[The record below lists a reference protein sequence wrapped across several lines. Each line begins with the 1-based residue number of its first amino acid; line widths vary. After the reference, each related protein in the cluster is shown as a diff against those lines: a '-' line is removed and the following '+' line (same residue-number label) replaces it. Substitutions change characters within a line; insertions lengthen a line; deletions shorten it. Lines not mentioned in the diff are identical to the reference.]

1 MEIFSLTSAGVGA
14 ATAAAQPAGWRARV
28 RTWLRPT
35 NWSATPEAARVPR
48 WVHVVLWLWLLGIDA
63 AKIGNNLSLL
73 PRLPATP
80 AEWQVLLPLLGRL
93 LVEDVCAATLFYL
106 TWSWLVPGTL
116 GRARVMQYLLGAAL
130 LGLPYA
136 AVVGWTTAQSSRKGV
151 QISAYRVTRPVPGRG
166 NGRLETTI
174 VKAAKTPGFMP
185 TLWMRVFSS
194 CVVGAFVIGS
204 ASALRITGDYIRG
217 QRNRRELER
226 QQLLTELAMLKT
238 QINPHFLFN
247 TLNNIYSLTSRKSD
261 KAPEAVLRLS
271 EIMRYLLYE
280 SSTDTVPLSRELAH
294 LRSFLDLQ
302 RLRLAAS
309 AQEAIVLEMEGTAPD
324 CAHPI
329 APLLLL
335 PLVENAFKHGDLTA
349 RPIAVH
355 IALHLAADGLL
366 RFSVLNYVAPADAAR
381 ELPRQPGGV
390 GLVNLRRRLELLYPN
405 RYALDVQTTPE
416 QHRVTLVLLPAHS
429 FTHSLIHR

>member
-1 MEIFSLTSAGVGA
+1 METVSLPSAGTGVATPA
-14 ATAAAQPAGWRARV
+14 APRLGWRNRV

-35 NWSATPEAARVPR
+35 NWSATPEAAKVPR
-48 WVHVVLWLWLLGIDA
+48 WVHVVLWGWLLVLDGL
-63 AKIGNNLSLL
+63 KTSNLLTL
-73 PRLPATP
+73 MPRFPLTA
-80 AEWQVLLPLLGRL
+80 AEWQPIFPLLGRL
-93 LVEDVCAATLFYL
+93 ALEDLCAATLFYL
-106 TWSWLVPGTL
+106 TWRWLVPTTL
-116 GRARVMQYLLGAAL
+116 GRARVGQYVLLAAVLVLPYVGIIGWAVPQLFPNGFHVSAYKVKPAPAGSGKPATIAIDVDKVKKQPSRNLSMMLFGAAV
-130 LGLPYA
+130 LG
-136 AVVGWTTAQSSRKGV
+136 TF
-151 QISAYRVTRPVPGRG
+151 
-166 NGRLETTI
+166 I
-174 VKAAKTPGFMP
+174 V
-185 TLWMRVFSS
+185 
-194 CVVGAFVIGS
+194 GS
-204 ASALRITGDYIRG
+204 ASALRITGDYVRG

-261 KAPEAVLRLS
+261 KAPEAVLRLA

-280 SSTDTVPLSRELAH
+280 SSTDTVPLSWELAH

-309 AQEAIVLEMEGTAPD
+309 AQEAIVLEIEGADPD

-349 RPIAVH
+349 RPVAVH
-355 IALHLAADGLL
+355 ISLHLAADGLL
-366 RFSVLNYVAPADAAR
+366 RFSVLNRVAPADAER

-416 QHRVTLVLLPAHS
+416 QHRVTLVLLP
-429 FTHSLIHR
+429 

>member
-1 MEIFSLTSAGVGA
+1 MVFSKMEIVSLPSARVGA
-14 ATAAAQPAGWRARV
+14 APVTAPRPGWRNRV

-48 WVHVVLWLWLLGIDA
+48 WVHILLWLWLLVLDGLKVSNI
-63 AKIGNNLSLL
+63 LSML
-73 PRLPATP
+73 PQLPATA
-80 AEWQVLLPLLGRL
+80 AEWQVQLPLLGRL
-93 LVEDVCAATLFYL
+93 LVEDACAATLFYL
-106 TWSWLVPGTL
+106 TWRWLVPGTL
-116 GRARVMQYLLGAAL
+116 GRARVVQYVLGAAL
-130 LGLPYA
+130 LVLPYA
-136 AVVGWTTAQSSRKGV
+136 AIVGWTSTQMSKKGV
-151 QISAYRVTRPVPGRG
+151 QISAYRVTRPVPGKG
-166 NGRLETTI
+166 KNSGHMESAI
-174 VKAAKTPGFMP
+174 VEATKKP
-185 TLWMRVFSS
+185 TLTPTFWMRLFSS
-194 CVVGAFVIGS
+194 CIVGSFIVGS
-204 ASALRITGDYIRG
+204 ASALRITGDYVRG

-261 KAPEAVLRLS
+261 KAPEAVLRLA

-280 SSTDTVPLSRELAH
+280 SSTDTVPLNRELAH

-309 AQEAIVLEMEGTAPD
+309 AQEAIVLAIEGADPD

-349 RPIAVH
+349 RPVAVH
-355 IALHLAADGLL
+355 ISLQLAADGLL
-366 RFSVLNYVAPADAAR
+366 RFSVLNYVAPADAER

-405 RYALDVQTTPE
+405 RYALDVQTSPE
-416 QHRVTLVLLPAHS
+416 QHRVTLVLLP
-429 FTHSLIHR
+429 